1 MIMNRFLFSTLLLF
15 LFCACDYSSKESTT
29 IKNRHKTKHSEFNY
43 PEYFNAFQDSLSNRK
58 DLIEV
63 ASLSYTDNEGNTQ
76 QVKGFVDK
84 TFAIVKLMH
93 EQSFINGKIVKTSF
107 YYNGIEKNFSQQEIS
122 ILKENKSYFSE
133 KISCYNSKNKVI
145 YTGARFSNDAIKL
158 SSNKFKKVDFIIH
171 DDIKA
176 KEIIN
181 QKGDFQTN
189 FQGFMEMLDR
199 AYLLVGTEKY
209 GSTLAFQEY
218 SGILKLLKNRENLYK
233 NKPLKI
239 EFEILT
245 EANGFTFQALTGI
258 ELVNN
263 KQ

>member
-1 MIMNRFLFSTLLLF
+1 MNRFLFSVVLLF
-15 LFCACDYSSKESTT
+15 LFCACDYSNKESTT
-29 IKNRHKTKHSEFNY
+29 TKNSTKTKLSEFNH
-43 PEYFNAFQDSLSNRK
+43 PEYFDAFRDSLSKRK

-63 ASLSYTDNEGNTQ
+63 ASLSYTDNDGNAQ

-84 TFAIVKLMH
+84 SFAIVKLMH
-93 EQSFINGKIVKTSF
+93 EQSFINGKIIKTSF
-107 YYNGIEKNFSQQEIS
+107 YYNGVQRSISHQEITV
-122 ILKENKSYFSE
+122 LKENESYYSE

-145 YTGARFSNDAIKL
+145 YSGARFSNDAIKL

-199 AYLLVGTEKY
+199 VYLLVGTEKY

-218 SGILKLLKNRENLYK
+218 SGILKLLKERENQYK

-258 ELVNN
+258 ELVN
-263 KQ
+263 KK

>member
-1 MIMNRFLFSTLLLF
+1 M
-15 LFCACDYSSKESTT
+15 
-29 IKNRHKTKHSEFNY
+29 
-43 PEYFNAFQDSLSNRK
+43 
-58 DLIEV
+58 
-63 ASLSYTDNEGNTQ
+63 
-76 QVKGFVDK
+76 
-84 TFAIVKLMH
+84 
-93 EQSFINGKIVKTSF
+93 
-107 YYNGIEKNFSQQEIS
+107 
-122 ILKENKSYFSE
+122 
-133 KISCYNSKNKVI
+133 
-145 YTGARFSNDAIKL
+145 

-189 FQGFMEMLDR
+189 FQGFMEMLNR

-218 SGILKLLKNRENLYK
+218 SGILKLLKNRENQYK